1 MKVKS
6 YCLVGGSEA
15 SLPNQTMISPFM
27 ILVGWE
33 RGGAGLSQPTSN
45 MKVEIVFV
53 RLGAGKAHPNREQT
67 LFLVFHVK
75 EVGVVGGREASLP
88 SFPHHNQLLC
98 HEILM
103 LGWGRRARTNQEHT
117 PPQY

>member
-1 MKVKS
+1 MILATTNLYMKVKS
-6 YCLVGGSEA
+6 YCLVGGA
-15 SLPNQTMISPFM
+15 KLLPNQTMISPFM

-75 EVGVVGGREASLP
+75 EVGVVGGSGAS
-88 SFPHHNQLLC
+88 Q
-98 HEILM
+98 
-103 LGWGRRARTNQEHT
+103 
-117 PPQY
+117 PQPTTSLS

>member
-1 MKVKS
+1 
-6 YCLVGGSEA
+6 
-15 SLPNQTMISPFM
+15 MISPFM

-75 EVGVVGGREASLP
+75 EVGVVGGSEAP
-88 SFPHHNQLLC
+88 SPNQQLLC

-103 LGWGRRARTNQEHT
+103 LGWGRRKRSFPSPTNIRIYMTRSWLVIFRFFLMSDQ
-117 PPQY
+117 

>member
-1 MKVKS
+1 M
-6 YCLVGGSEA
+6 G
-15 SLPNQTMISPFM
+15 MISTFH
-27 ILVGWE
+27 VNTGWWK
-33 RGGAGLSQPTSN
+33 RSFPPPTSN

-53 RLGAGKAHPNREQT
+53 RLGKRSFHPNREQT

-103 LGWGRRARTNQEHT
+103 LGWGRRKRPLPSQPTLAFT
-117 PPQY
+117 